1 MIVWDMKSRR
11 AKMHNLLEILFEITT
26 LLVLVAI
33 LYIIITEDNNRR

>member
-1 MIVWDMKSRR
+1 ML
-11 AKMHNLLEILFEITT
+11 NLLEILFEITT

>member
-1 MIVWDMKSRR
+1 MLNI
-11 AKMHNLLEILFEITT
+11 LEILFEITT

>member
-1 MIVWDMKSRR
+1 MENYLKEKE
-11 AKMHNLLEILFEITT
+11 KMLSLLDIMFEITT

>member
-1 MIVWDMKSRR
+1 ML
-11 AKMHNLLEILFEITT
+11 NLLEILFELTT

>member
-1 MIVWDMKSRR
+1 ML
-11 AKMHNLLEILFEITT
+11 NLLEILFELAT

>member
-1 MIVWDMKSRR
+1 ML
-11 AKMHNLLEILFEITT
+11 NLLEIIFEVTT

>member
-1 MIVWDMKSRR
+1 MI
-11 AKMHNLLEILFEITT
+11 NLLEILFELTT

>member
-1 MIVWDMKSRR
+1 
-11 AKMHNLLEILFEITT
+11 MHNLLEILFELTT

>member
-1 MIVWDMKSRR
+1 MNS
-11 AKMHNLLEILFEITT
+11 LLEIIFEVTT

>member
-1 MIVWDMKSRR
+1 
-11 AKMHNLLEILFEITT
+11 MHNLLEILFEITT

>member
-1 MIVWDMKSRR
+1 ML
-11 AKMHNLLEILFEITT
+11 NLLEILFEVTT

>member
-1 MIVWDMKSRR
+1 MNLKEKE
-11 AKMHNLLEILFEITT
+11 KMLNLLEILFELTT